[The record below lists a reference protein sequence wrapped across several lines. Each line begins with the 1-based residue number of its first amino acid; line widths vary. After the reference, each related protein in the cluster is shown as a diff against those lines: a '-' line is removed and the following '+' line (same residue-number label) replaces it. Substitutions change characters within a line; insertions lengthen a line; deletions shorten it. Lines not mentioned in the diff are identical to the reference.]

1 MHQIGHA
8 SGHGED
14 ADDSTSMSLAVFILN
29 VLLLFS
35 VWSEHL
41 PGHAFTESTNNP
53 PRVTKEKKG
62 NSISLELH

>member
-1 MHQIGHA
+1 MHQIIHA
-8 SGHGED
+8 SGHCEYDGLF
-14 ADDSTSMSLAVFILN
+14 TLMSLAVFIHN

-35 VWSEHL
+35 VWSKHL